1 MTLVTEDKV
10 EHALAILADKDGV
23 ASSARAAHQFEA
35 ERTKTIKARLMAR
48 CNEKTM
54 SAREMYALAHEDY
67 EAHLKHVQIL
77 NAFHLCKSCHLKKTR
92 LDVKMIAKADRQGG
106 RSGQYARRK
115 KKVRKSSPAAS
126 TPAIDGN

>member
-10 EHALAILADKDGV
+10 EHALAILADKDGI

-48 CNEKTM
+48 CNEK
-54 SAREMYALAHEDY
+54 SVAAREMYALAHEEY

-77 NAFHLCKSCHLKKTR
+77 AENDLYHRDRRQAAQAVIDVWRSENATNRTF
-92 LDVKMIAKADRQGG
+92 
-106 RSGQYARRK
+106 AR
-115 KKVRKSSPAAS
+115 AS
-126 TPAIDGN
+126 Q